1 MVIGRLVNGA
11 VIQQLRY
18 GRLCCLRGREAQLR
32 CFKGAQICATCSD
45 SRSSAHGSQP
55 CQKAVER
62 PSKTR
67 VCADSSSACPRGR
80 RSGRALI
87 CTPWRRS

>member
-1 MVIGRLVNGA
+1 MVIDRLANGA

-18 GRLCCLRGREAQLR
+18 GRLCLRGRQAQPR
-32 CFKGAQICATCSD
+32 CCEGAQICATCSD

-55 CQKAVER
+55 CQKAAER

-67 VCADSSSACPRGR
+67 VCADSGSACTGRSTTQRTSTPR
-80 RSGRALI
+80 LI
-87 CTPWRRS
+87 P